1 MSDYQAIWN
10 GPLGR
15 LGVRVA
21 DDFVTAVEWLAPGRG
36 RAASH
41 PLAAEAVRQL
51 GAWFEDPARGF
62 ELPLAPAPSPFQRR
76 FREVLCAVPPGEVRT
91 YGELAAAL
99 ASAPRAVGGA
109 CGANPITI
117 IVPCHR
123 VVAANGIGGYGGDW
137 GEGPAVAFKQR
148 LLEMER
154 QAVEARRSAGVVSA
168 P

>member
-21 DDFVTAVEWLAPGRG
+21 DDFVTGVEWLPPGR
-36 RAASH
+36 ACPATH
-41 PLAAEAVRQL
+41 PLAAETVRQL
-51 GAWFEDPARGF
+51 AAWFEDPAGGF
-62 ELPLAPAPSPFQRR
+62 ELPLAPAPTAFQRR
-76 FREVLCAVPPGEVRT
+76 FRALLCAVPPGEVRT
-91 YGELAAAL
+91 YGEIAAAL

-123 VVAANGIGGYGGDW
+123 VVAADGIGGYGGDW
-137 GEGPAVAFKQR
+137 GAGRAVEFKRR
-148 LLEMER
+148 LLELER
-154 QAVEARRSAGVVSA
+154 QAVAARRARDAA
-168 P
+168 PAA

>member
-1 MSDYQAIWN
+1 MSDHQAIWN

-21 DDFVTAVEWLAPGRG
+21 DDLVTGVEWLPPGRG
-36 RAASH
+36 RAPTH

-51 GAWFEDPARGF
+51 AAWFADPARGF
-62 ELPLAPAPSPFQRR
+62 ALPLAPAPTPFQRR

-91 YGELAAAL
+91 YGEIAAAL
-99 ASAPRAVGGA
+99 GSAPRAVGGA

-117 IVPCHR
+117 VVPCHR
-123 VVAANGIGGYGGDW
+123 VVAADGIGGYGGDW

-154 QAVEARRSAGVVSA
+154 QAVAARGAAGAVPA
-168 P
+168 A